1 MAAERIAEAA
11 LPEPRIL
18 KPVEVPLKSEQAAH
32 DVATRFAL
40 CRAISRSVPA
50 GFLRPAGLQK
60 CEWSL
65 FLVRLVQPSIEM
77 IIKQFAQETDCCH
90 A

>member
-1 MAAERIAEAA
+1 MEVVAAERIAEAA

-40 CRAISRSVPA
+40 CRAISRSGGFPA
-50 GFLRPAGLQK
+50 AGG
-60 CEWSL
+60 
-65 FLVRLVQPSIEM
+65 PTEM
-77 IIKQFAQETDCCH
+77 RVVSFFGSFSSAIYRNDY
-90 A
+90 